1 MQMQTER
8 NYHSF
13 YMLLA
18 GASKEMKKEFTLLM
32 PEQFNYLNQSGCVDI
47 PGRSVTSSPR
57 SLNPFRSDL
66 EEFEILQ
73 HSMDHLAID
82 APTQKHIF
90 QILAGWLSPALSP
103 LIACHS
109 QGCFTW
115 ETSLSFPRERQKE
128 RVKLLMGRTASG
140 YARLSLSHDPIQVAT
155 LLGVNV
161 DALEQALC
169 FKESTF
175 GIGETITI
183 PLDPPK
189 AADQRD
195 AFAKFIYGKLFEFI
209 VYRVNNVLFRGK
221 PGRNIGVLDIF
232 GFEVFKINSFEQLC
246 INYCNE
252 RLQSFFN
259 TIIFENER
267 KMYESEEIDCSNIV
281 YQNNIPCVRL
291 IDQKNTGIFALLDEE
306 VVVPRGSD
314 AKFVARLHTTF
325 DETPATKSPYFVRNK
340 RKPNDF
346 GVAHFAGE
354 VMYTVDGFLE
364 KNKDTLSSILVN
376 LLKKSAVGVVSTMVV
391 LGEEDGGPSQG
402 SGRKSE
408 MGGRKSQR
416 AEKAT
421 LATKFKNDLDSLMSN
436 LESTVPH
443 FIRCVKPNDAQQP
456 NKFEPRFPF
465 FSNPQIGSIQSCL
478 FASSSTP
485 ASSKPFT
492 SGGLDLRSGCLWRNS
507 FRDTNTAR
515 WCPSRSRRLTRRICE
530 SWPWRCSTN
539 SL

>member
-1 MQMQTER
+1 
-8 NYHSF
+8 
-13 YMLLA
+13 
-18 GASKEMKKEFTLLM
+18 MK
-32 PEQFNYLNQSGCVDI
+32 
-47 PGRSVTSSPR
+47 
-57 SLNPFRSDL
+57 
-66 EEFEILQ
+66 
-73 HSMDHLAID
+73 
-82 APTQKHIF
+82 
-90 QILAGWLSPALSP
+90 
-103 LIACHS
+103 
-109 QGCFTW
+109 
-115 ETSLSFPRERQKE
+115 
-128 RVKLLMGRTASG
+128 
-140 YARLSLSHDPIQVAT
+140 VAT
-155 LLGVNV
+155 LLGVGA

-195 AFAKFIYGKLFEFI
+195 AFAKFIYGKLFDFI
-209 VYRVNNVLFRGK
+209 VYRVNNILFRGK

-232 GFEVFKINSFEQLC
+232 GFEVFKMNSFEQLC

-267 KMYESEEIDCSNIV
+267 KMYESEEIDCSDIV
-281 YQNNIPCVRL
+281 YQNNIGCVRL
-291 IDQKNTGIFALLDEE
+291 IDQRNTGIFALLDEE

-325 DETPATKSPYFVRNK
+325 DETPATKSSYFVRNK

-346 GVAHFAGE
+346 GVNHFAGE

-376 LLKKSAVGVVSTMVV
+376 LLKKSTLNVVSTMVV
-391 LGEEDGGPSQG
+391 IGDEDAGGSSSGP
-402 SGRKSE
+402 GRKSE
-408 MGGRKSQR
+408 VNSRKSQR

-421 LATKFKNDLDSLMSN
+421 LATKFKTDLDSLMIN

-456 NKFEPRFPF
+456 NKFDLLL
-465 FSNPQIGSIQSCL
+465 SLDSLLLQI
-478 FASSSTP
+478 
-485 ASSKPFT
+485 
-492 SGGLDLRSGCLWRNS
+492 
-507 FRDTNTAR
+507 
-515 WCPSRSRRLTRRICE
+515 
-530 SWPWRCSTN
+530 
-539 SL
+539 